1 MKALQSKTDSG
12 SILNTRILTDADGK
26 AVEGPVP
33 ALKESFLKSFTHN
46 FTFLTYIRA
55 GFRFNG
61 NGGGGNFGFNL
72 PT

>member
-33 ALKESFLKSFTHN
+33 ALKESFLKSLTHN
-46 FTFLTYIRA
+46 FTFLDIYSCRLPVQRQRWRRQ
-55 GFRFNG
+55 FR
-61 NGGGGNFGFNL
+61 L
-72 PT
+72 